1 MPASGLSAKCIAPTR
16 AQRTR
21 FGEVPRYDEGLYDLG
36 GGVYAWMV
44 PNGSWGESNAGL
56 VVGDQESL
64 LIDTLWDVRTT
75 RVMLEAMLP
84 VMGRTMLS
92 TVVNTHADGDHFW
105 GNQLVAK
112 AKIITS
118 AASRKEM
125 AHHTPAAMAKFAGVG
140 RLASAL
146 PFPGAKQI
154 GHWFQAMCAPY
165 AFDEVVHTPANLTF
179 TGNQSLRLSGRE
191 VRLIEVGPA
200 HTQGD
205 LMVHLPDVGILF
217 AADILFLGST
227 PVMWAGPVENWLSA
241 LDLILE
247 LDVDT
252 IVPGHGPLTDKEGV
266 KLVIAYWELA
276 ATEARKRFASG
287 IPPVE
292 AACGIVSSPAFRESP
307 FADWDS
313 PERMMT
319 NVHVLYRHFRGNT
332 RPLSTLQVVNI
343 LRKQALLAHAF
354 PEGRP
359 ASMRLEG

>member
-1 MPASGLSAKCIAPTR
+1 MQASGLSAKCIAPTGAR
-16 AQRTR
+16 QTR
-21 FGEVPRYDEGLYDLG
+21 FGETPRFDEGLYDLG

-56 VVGDQESL
+56 VVGAEESL
-64 LIDTLWDVRTT
+64 LIDTLWDVRAT
-75 RVMLEAMLP
+75 RDMLEAMLS
-84 VMGRTMLS
+84 VMGQTMLT

-118 AASRKEM
+118 AASREEM
-125 AHHTPAAMAKFAGVG
+125 DHHKPAAMAKFAQVG

-146 PFPGAKQI
+146 PFPDAQKI

-179 TGNQSLRLSGRE
+179 TGHQSLELSGRK

-205 LMVHLPDVGILF
+205 LMVHIPDLGILF
-217 AADILFLGST
+217 AGDILFIGST
-227 PVMWAGPVENWLSA
+227 PVMWAGPVENWLKA

-252 IVPGHGPLTDKEGV
+252 IVPGHGPLTDREGV
-266 KLVIAYWELA
+266 KQVIAYWEL
-276 ATEARKRFASG
+276 TVREARKRFDSG

-307 FADWDS
+307 FTEWDS

-359 ASMRLEG
+359 ASMRFGG